1 VADERR
7 QAAAHAAV
15 VGYGGCF
22 FLKKNIND
30 LKWKKLQT

>member
-22 FLKKNIND
+22 LKKNIND